1 MKKHGH
7 YCKVCGE
14 YKANEKFSGK
24 GLAAHICKACSKLL
38 PEKRSEMMLL
48 NKLVDLPWRLS
59 KAQRDW
65 LKSKTHDRRPEVREM
80 AQHQYDLRFAPQ
92 NLPESVFDDEETDM
106 TDWFEDDLFPDIF
119 E

>member
-24 GLAAHICKACSKLL
+24 GHAAHICKVCSSLP
-38 PEKRSEMMLL
+38 PEKRSEMMIL

-59 KAQRDW
+59 KEQRSW
-65 LKSKTHDRRPEVREM
+65 LKSKTLDRRPEVREM
-80 AQHQYDLRFAPQ
+80 AQHQYDLRFAPH
-92 NLPESVFDDEETDM
+92 NLPELICDDEETNFANC
-106 TDWFEDDLFPDIF
+106 FEDDIFLDIF

>member
-24 GLAAHICKACSKLL
+24 GHAAHICKACSKL
-38 PEKRSEMMLL
+38 PSEKRSEMMVL
-48 NKLVDLPWRLS
+48 NNLVDFPWRLS
-59 KAQRDW
+59 KEQMNW
-65 LKSKTHDRRPEVREM
+65 LKSKTHDRRPEVKAM

-92 NLPESVFDDEETDM
+92 DLPAPVYDDEENDLGE
-106 TDWFEDDLFPDIF
+106 WFEDDIFLDIF
-119 E
+119 D